1 MFDILAGLNRF
12 AALESAERQA
22 IAEAARVRRWRAKEE
37 LWREGDVPRE
47 MDIIVSGWA
56 AQYKMLSDGRR
67 QIVALLM
74 PGDLW
79 LFRLGEPGPLDHSVV
94 ALTPVTVARLPLWRM
109 EQLAAAHESVR
120 VLMTNAIAFA
130 ASIQEELTMSLGRR
144 NGTERVGHLLCEIAF
159 RLSSAGEECG
169 AGFHVPLTQSELGDM
184 VGVTAIHANRL
195 LQGLRVAKLISLER
209 RTLRVPDLP
218 ALERSCGF
226 SASYL
231 ERAMCLPPP
240 APAKIAQVM

>member
-1 MFDILAGLNRF
+1 
-12 AALESAERQA
+12 
-22 IAEAARVRRWRAKEE
+22 
-37 LWREGDVPRE
+37 
-47 MDIIVSGWA
+47 
-56 AQYKMLSDGRR
+56 
-67 QIVALLM
+67 
-74 PGDLW
+74 
-79 LFRLGEPGPLDHSVV
+79 
-94 ALTPVTVARLPLWRM
+94 
-109 EQLAAAHESVR
+109 
-120 VLMTNAIAFA
+120 
-130 ASIQEELTMSLGRR
+130 
-144 NGTERVGHLLCEIAF
+144 
-159 RLSSAGEECG
+159 
-169 AGFHVPLTQSELGDM
+169 